1 MLAVYLPLLGKHSD
15 SILTSSAAPSD
26 QALDT
31 DKSAMDMQLERSVWQ
46 CLLVEIPAACLIMD
60 VRGSIRFASR
70 TLAEVFGIP
79 PTEKAKAEREHAD
92 QPGSESEGPGDSWD
106 SVLSLP
112 RGCKGMLESGEEM
125 RPTDYPLYKTVK
137 NHEVVRGAEFKI
149 RRADGSIGSIRSTS
163 SPVYVEASQ
172 EFTAAP
178 QSTDRKQSVD
188 TIRTTR

>member
-1 MLAVYLPLLGKHSD
+1 
-15 SILTSSAAPSD
+15 
-26 QALDT
+26 
-31 DKSAMDMQLERSVWQ
+31 MDMQLERSVWQ

-79 PTEKAKAEREHAD
+79 PEEKAKAEKEHAD
-92 QPGSESEGPGDSWD
+92 REDTESEGPGDSWD

-112 RGCKGMLESGEEM
+112 RGCKGMLESGEDM

-149 RRADGSIGSIRSTS
+149 RRANGSIGSIRSTS
-163 SPVYVEASQ
+163 SPVCVSACHETTVSY
-172 EFTAAP
+172 TADIRALIA
-178 QSTDRKQSVD
+178 
-188 TIRTTR
+188 TIRTTRSWLSWPSLKMSRPLTMHGKSATT